1 MSKQISLV
9 VPLYN
14 EAAVLEELTRRI
26 AGMIEAHAGYQ
37 WQVVYVNDGST
48 DASEPLLAQL
58 AARHGWL
65 SVLHLSRNFGH
76 QVAISAGLDHA
87 AGDAVILMDGDL
99 QDPPEL
105 IGELL
110 SQWEAGYDVV
120 YATRRRRE
128 GESVFKRWSASIY
141 YRFLRMLTDVPI
153 PLDTGDFRLLS
164 RPVADAVRRMPER
177 NRFVRGMV
185 SWAGYRQTAVHY
197 ERDRRYGGTTKYSLL
212 RMIRFAMDG
221 LMSFS
226 KVPLQWITT
235 FGFLISG
242 VSFIGVLIVLYKK
255 YIANVYIEP
264 GWPSVMLSILM
275 LGGIQ
280 LICMGMIGE
289 YVGRIFD
296 EVRNRP
302 LYLIR
307 RVDD

>member
-1 MSKQISLV
+1 
-9 VPLYN
+9 
-14 EAAVLEELTRRI
+14 
-26 AGMIEAHAGYQ
+26 
-37 WQVVYVNDGST
+37 
-48 DASEPLLAQL
+48 
-58 AARHGWL
+58 
-65 SVLHLSRNFGH
+65 
-76 QVAISAGLDHA
+76 
-87 AGDAVILMDGDL
+87 
-99 QDPPEL
+99 
-105 IGELL
+105 
-110 SQWEAGYDVV
+110 V